1 MSTPPMSDEY
11 PTDEEQANKQLVKV
25 EPVVEYPLART
36 SDDLEILNGDS
47 EENLYAG
54 ISTAIVTQ
62 EQELILRK
70 PVDVSIVEINPM
82 GEVYVPHSEYRKTL
96 CDAFHS
102 GGWGIRPV
110 SKPTLYGN
118 WLMQWYS
125 LYVGGK
131 FISTVPSEA
140 QYFPDNPRM
149 VYATALESLRSV
161 ALRRL
166 CKDLGMFLECWDK
179 AFIFK
184 FKSENCIQV
193 EYLDNKGKVS
203 KGWRKKDSP
212 PMDGEVEYAQ
222 VVARRNAQVKRST
235 EVPEKSEKRTQP
247 TAAATVSIPSGE
259 SEKKESPKTVVE
271 SVKPAEMIVVDS
283 KGTEKPRRETIGVKV
298 ASSDWFKSHILGH
311 KHFLDKSNHP
321 VQKHFTAYIL
331 KYFGIN
337 SAVNLTW
344 EMFVAMR
351 NNLDGKGDD
360 PKYYK
365 PEAKEIEPTEPKSIE
380 DRIKDAGLSKLVAEW
395 KASYHIRPDSD
406 HRDFIE
412 MVEIILEG
420 IGNGH
425 FSTSTPEGL
434 KEIDEQFRVAF
445 KEVPF

>member
-1 MSTPPMSDEY
+1 MNTSLTAQGYKDIISSLDDLLELG
-11 PTDEEQANKQLVKV
+11 KVLVKSGMLPQSV
-25 EPVVEYPLART
+25 KNPEAAVAIMLKGREIGMPVMESFALINVIQGKPTIAPQGMLALIKRSGQQEDIQI
-36 SDDLEILNGDS
+36 SDDGTTCTVTMKRKGESQHTASFSMEDAKAMGL
-47 EENLYAG
+47 AG
-54 ISTAIVTQ
+54 KDNWIKQPKTMRQWRAIAACARV
-62 EQELILRK
+62 
-70 PVDVSIVEINPM
+70 V
-82 GEVYVPHSEYRKTL
+82 
-96 CDAFHS
+96 
-102 GGWGIRPV
+102 
-110 SKPTLYGN
+110 
-118 WLMQWYS
+118 
-125 LYVGGK
+125 
-131 FISTVPSEA
+131 
-140 QYFPDNPRM
+140 FPDIIG
-149 VYATALESLRSV
+149 
-161 ALRRL
+161 
-166 CKDLGMFLECWDK
+166 GM
-179 AFIFK
+179 
-184 FKSENCIQV
+184 
-193 EYLDNKGKVS
+193 YLPEEMGIAVND
-203 KGWRKKDSP
+203 
-212 PMDGEVEYAQ
+212 DGEIVGRDTTGWTVDGVIAGLQKDDEQNHATVESESAQ
-222 VVARRNAQVKRST
+222 VST
-235 EVPEKSEKRTQP
+235 DSMVI
-247 TAAATVSIPSGE
+247 APSGE
-259 SEKKESPKTVVE
+259 SEKKESPTTVVE

-283 KGTEKPRRETIGVKV
+283 RGTEKPRRDTIGVKV

-321 VQKHFTAYIL
+321 VQKHFTSYIL